1 MTHIGMAGAPLIVA
15 AALVGA
21 CTRSDRSESAEVA
34 ARRADSASAAAAA
47 KPTVRKVSNV
57 MIGKRIGSN
66 NLMTEPTFQFA
77 PQETVYVS
85 VATEGAEGAD
95 ALTAAWRFQTGE
107 VVQKGTESIRPG
119 ENTVFQLSQPKGLK
133 PGTYKVVLFLGDD
146 SVDTKVFAVK
156 K

>member
-1 MTHIGMAGAPLIVA
+1 MTHIGMAGAPLIVIA
-15 AALVGA
+15 VLVGA

-34 ARRADSASAAAAA
+34 TRRADSAKAAAAA

-95 ALTAAWRFQTGE
+95 ALTAAWRSQTGE

-119 ENTVFQLSQPKGLK
+119 ENTVFHLSQPKGLK

>member
-1 MTHIGMAGAPLIVA
+1 MAGAPLLVA

-21 CTRSDRSESAEVA
+21 CTSSEKSESADVGA
-34 ARRADSASAAAAA
+34 GQADSAAVAA
-47 KPTVRKVSNV
+47 KPTVRRVSNV
-57 MIGKRIGSN
+57 MIGKHIGSHN
-66 NLMTEPTFQFA
+66 MMTEPSFQFT
-77 PQETVYVS
+77 PQDTVFVS

-107 VVQKGTESIRPG
+107 VVQKGTESIRAG